1 MKTNSTASV
10 KLAPSKETAVRR
22 PPMVSAFERNS
33 ITFGTQRL

>member
-10 KLAPSKETAVRR
+10 KLAPSKENAVRR